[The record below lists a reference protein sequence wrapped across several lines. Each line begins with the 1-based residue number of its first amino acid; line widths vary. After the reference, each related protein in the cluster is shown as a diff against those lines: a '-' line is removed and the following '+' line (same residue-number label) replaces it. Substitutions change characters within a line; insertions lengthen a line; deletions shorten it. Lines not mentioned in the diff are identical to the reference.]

1 MENQKKVVA
10 KLTYNVD
17 LPTLNEY
24 IEIERA
30 NKYRASTSKRV
41 WTQKIKWYTMEQGI
55 HKIPK
60 GLYDIEVVWY
70 RQNKKHDADNVF
82 FGIKFILDGIVASG
96 IIPGDDRKVIRDISH
111 KIRQGEKNYVEVYF
125 LNFDNK

>member
-1 MENQKKVVA
+1 
-10 KLTYNVD
+10 
-17 LPTLNEY
+17 
-24 IEIERA
+24 
-30 NKYRASTSKRV
+30 
-41 WTQKIKWYTMEQGI
+41 MEQGI

-82 FGIKFILDGIVASG
+82 FGIKFLLDGIVASG

-111 KIRQGEKNYVEVYF
+111 KIRSGDKNYVEVYF